1 MIVSGTLTCLSM
13 VGIAYAKEIGYWM
26 ATLSFKNNQKELE
39 SEVSRRVVMKKKLIG
54 S

>member
-1 MIVSGTLTCLSM
+1 M

-26 ATLSFKNNQKELE
+26 ATLSLKNDKKELE
-39 SEVSRRVVMKKKLIG
+39 SEVSKRVVMKKKLIW